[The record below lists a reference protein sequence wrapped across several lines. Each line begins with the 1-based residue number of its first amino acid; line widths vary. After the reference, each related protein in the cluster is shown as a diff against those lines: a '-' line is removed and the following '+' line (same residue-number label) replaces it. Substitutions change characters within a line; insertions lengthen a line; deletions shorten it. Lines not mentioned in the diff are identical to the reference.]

1 MNKLMKFQ
9 IALDKVSEISPLLV
23 GEAQNEFKIK
33 SEEFLN
39 EMQDSQYIKVPLV
52 GVFSAGKSSLL
63 NVFTEKPDMLPVDT
77 MPETAVAYELYYGQ
91 NESVELFRNGNKIDS
106 KALSD
111 IKQLVTEPGDIVKVY
126 CTSEPIKRLQ
136 EKGIILVDMPGIGS
150 GIERHDAAIFNYINS
165 GTAFVLIVDAEQGSL
180 RGSTLAFMNELSRY
194 NMYPAVLVSKIDKK
208 PESDVKN
215 IVEYIQYQMTKL
227 GNTNPFID
235 TICSVNNDLRGL
247 NNYLESLNAET
258 LVAEKLG
265 KKFKLIVNDVI
276 DQIKT
281 RVELRSKDIA
291 DVDEKIKNIEEEIA
305 NIKVELPTN
314 NSTADSPEKSTQDIL
329 ENVRAALEA
338 KSEDIAQM
346 FVDRED
352 SESIKAVIISI
363 IRTEIISSL
372 KEESEQYSAT
382 LGTAVQESVASLA
395 TIEVNTDIMDD
406 YSDIIEII
414 KKALIFLP
422 VPGGVIWGFI
432 IKVLMAK
439 LPDFLK
445 WLLGKSSEDI
455 LKEVRV
461 EFLNKCITP
470 IINDLQP
477 TI

>member
-1 MNKLMKFQ
+1 
-9 IALDKVSEISPLLV
+9 
-23 GEAQNEFKIK
+23 
-33 SEEFLN
+33 
-39 EMQDSQYIKVPLV
+39 
-52 GVFSAGKSSLL
+52 
-63 NVFTEKPDMLPVDT
+63 
-77 MPETAVAYELYYGQ
+77 
-91 NESVELFRNGNKIDS
+91 
-106 KALSD
+106 
-111 IKQLVTEPGDIVKVY
+111 
-126 CTSEPIKRLQ
+126 
-136 EKGIILVDMPGIGS
+136 MPGIGS

-180 RGSTLAFMNELSRY
+180 RGNTLAFMNELSRY
-194 NMYPAVLVSKIDKK
+194 NMYPAVLISKIDKK

-235 TICSVNNDLRGL
+235 TVCSVNNDLRGL
-247 NNYLESLNAET
+247 NKYLESLNAEA

-291 DVDEKIKNIEEEIA
+291 DVDEKIKKIDEEIA
-305 NIKVELPTN
+305 NVKVELPTN
-314 NSTADSPEKSTQDIL
+314 NSAADSPEKSTQDIL

-338 KSEDIAQM
+338 KSADIAQM

-352 SESIKAVIISI
+352 SESIKAVIIST
-363 IRTEIISSL
+363 IRAEVITSL

-382 LGTAVQESVASLA
+382 IGTVVQESVSSLA

-422 VPGGVIWGFI
+422 VPGGGIWGFI
-432 IKVLMAK
+432 IKIIMTK

-455 LKEVRV
+455 LKEVRA
-461 EFLNKCITP
+461 EFLNKCVTP

-477 TI
+477 TILKITEENQKRIKEQIQAELISKMEQVKEGLREKMEDANKSKEEVEAEISKLTSALTQLNSIISEF